1 MRASECALDGRSYP
15 CVWDVCRY
23 RMRCT
28 WTCVA
33 RVRESCGCSNTRLWY
48 DVCVCCLCDC
58 SDGYSDDS
66 ESDEEVSVKGF
77 KLHKQKLKWVVR
89 AQVKIFGDRD
99 RKRHLYTLVIKAKG
113 RSR

>member
-1 MRASECALDGRSYP
+1 MCVVTVCAARGR
-15 CVWDVCRY
+15 VLHVCESHV
-23 RMRCT
+23 
-28 WTCVA
+28 VA
-33 RVRESCGCSNTRLWY
+33 LTRGCGMM
-48 DVCVCCLCDC
+48 CVCCLCDC